1 MSREWNSRLADLGD
15 DDDDERQMLCC
26 DDPHERDV
34 AIDTPLQRGLIVGGI
49 AAVGVL
55 VTILLV

>member
-1 MSREWNSRLADLGD
+1 MSREWNSRLAEFG

-34 AIDTPLQRGLIVGGI
+34 ATDTPLQRGLIVGGI

>member
-1 MSREWNSRLADLGD
+1 MKRDWSSRLADFD

-26 DDPHERDV
+26 EEQERSV
-34 AIDTPLQRGLIVGGI
+34 HVDTPLQRGLVVGGI
-49 AAVGVL
+49 AAVGAL